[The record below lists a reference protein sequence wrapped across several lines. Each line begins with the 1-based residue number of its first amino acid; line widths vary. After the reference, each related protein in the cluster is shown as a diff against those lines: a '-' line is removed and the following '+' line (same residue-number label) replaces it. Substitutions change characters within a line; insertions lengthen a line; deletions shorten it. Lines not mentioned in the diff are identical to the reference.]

1 MEWDP
6 ARIRALRTAL
16 RLPQEKFAYQLG
28 AAPKTVRNWE
38 RGQHPPS
45 LVLQRALDRAWESA
59 SSEQKRRFFASL
71 RPSEEKTEP
80 WTAADSEKR
89 PPSTSILDP
98 SVGAVQGSASRPV
111 PPTVT
116 LGD

>member
-45 LVLQRALDRAWESA
+45 LALQRALDQAWEST
-59 SSEQKRRFFASL
+59 SSEQKKRFFTSL
-71 RPSEEKTEP
+71 AADEGAET
-80 WTAADSEKR
+80 WTAAER
-89 PPSTSILDP
+89 EEGEPSTSTMDP
-98 SVGAVQGSASRPV
+98 PVGIVRGPGPGPV
-111 PPTVT
+111 SP
-116 LGD
+116 